1 MSLAPVLCCFNTMTA
16 IYLEKLNLGITT
28 FAIIFDI
35 FKLCIIPWGATSYS
49 LEFLAIFT
57 FIFLAI
63 NLVLVFFFFML
74 RLKNMVNDYN
84 YKTCYFTCCIMIF
97 FSLLNFF
104 FELLLMFNTLADLYH
119 YTGTYYAL
127 TNEVV
132 VSDGEFYV
140 AFFTIIPSAIFW
152 FVIFMLWVSECMR
165 VAVKTYG
172 TYEDYMNDDI
182 EIIIVNKG
190 GNKKPNVPV
199 KKVDENH
206 NQVKPG
212 ENAPVKQSNNPPVVI
227 TYA

>member
-1 MSLAPVLCCFNTMTA
+1 MSLAPALCCFNTMTA

-49 LEFLAIFT
+49 MEFLAIFT

-104 FELLLMFNTLADLYH
+104 FEILLMFNTLADLYH

-190 GNKKPNVPV
+190 GNKKANVPV
-199 KKVDENH
+199 KKVEENN